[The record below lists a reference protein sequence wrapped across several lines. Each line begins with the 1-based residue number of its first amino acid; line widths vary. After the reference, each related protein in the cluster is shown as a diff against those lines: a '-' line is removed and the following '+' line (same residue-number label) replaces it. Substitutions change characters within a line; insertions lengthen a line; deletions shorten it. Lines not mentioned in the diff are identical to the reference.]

1 MNRSTKFSRRLIT
14 LVAGCLLLAGVPAT
28 AAAAAPLH
36 PAGAEV
42 LKGVKVH
49 AKADK
54 DRVKVNEKVRV
65 RGSLEIPARAE
76 TAETVI
82 IQSLQAGVW
91 VDLRSTSCR
100 PNSSFSLSL
109 SFSVSAQLTLR
120 AYHPATTLYASA
132 VSETFLLLVV

>member
-1 MNRSTKFSRRLIT
+1 MTEFTRRLLA
-14 LVAGCLLLAGVPAT
+14 LVAGCLLLTAVPAT
-28 AAAAAPLH
+28 AAPAAP
-36 PAGAEV
+36 AGVETF
-42 LKGVKVH
+42 KGVKVH

-54 DRVKVNEKVRV
+54 AKVKVNEKVRI
-65 RGSLEIPARAE
+65 RGSLEIPARSEA
-76 TAETVI
+76 AETVI

-120 AYHPATTLYASA
+120 AYHPATTLYAAAS
-132 VSETFLLLVV
+132 SETFVLLVV

>member
-1 MNRSTKFSRRLIT
+1 MNGSTKFSRRLLT
-14 LVAGCLLLAGVPAT
+14 VVAGFLLLAGVPAT
-28 AAAAAPLH
+28 ATAATPLN

-54 DRVKVNEKVRV
+54 EKVKVNEKVRI
-65 RGSLEIPARAE
+65 RGSLDVPARSEA
-76 TAETVI
+76 AETVI

-120 AYHPATTLYASA
+120 AYHPATTLYAAAASQ
-132 VSETFLLLVV
+132 TFALLVV

>member
-1 MNRSTKFSRRLIT
+1 MNRTTKFSRALLA
-14 LVAGCLLLAGVPAT
+14 LVAGCLLLTAVP
-28 AAAAAPLH
+28 AAAATPN

-54 DRVKVNEKVRV
+54 EKVKVNEKVRI
-65 RGSLEIPARAE
+65 RGALEVPARSEA
-76 TAETVI
+76 AETVI

-100 PNSSFSLSL
+100 PNASFSLNL

-120 AYHPATTLYASA
+120 AYHPATTLYATA
-132 VSETFLLLVV
+132 VSETFLLLVI